1 MNSQLI
7 VHHPYRTLLALQNT
21 FPLSTEES
29 SLAWSIINDHYMTD
43 LPLLYPPHLIAM
55 TAILL
60 TLVLRPIGNGAT
72 PTTGT
77 TASNIA
83 TAAQAALSAAGQPK
97 SGTISEK
104 TVGTGKTKIQILSDL
119 LAESN
124 VDIEGMID
132 CTQELISFYEVHE
145 QYNEKNTKEQINR
158 YVKARGLDR

>member
-97 SGTISEK
+97 SGTI
-104 TVGTGKTKIQILSDL
+104 QILSDL